1 MTASTRASSSIPLR
15 GAAATLLIFAGIA
28 SMITAGFIAD
38 LNYIERLIEEI
49 QKAHIERFIGV
60 IEGGSI
66 ALLFIGLAVALKTV
80 ERTLRVED
88 DSVID

>member
-15 GAAATLLIFAGIA
+15 GAAAILLIFAGIA
-28 SMITAGFIAD
+28 SMIVAGFIGA
-38 LNYIERLIEEI
+38 LNYIEQLIGEI

-80 ERTLRVED
+80 ERTLRIED
-88 DSVID
+88 DSAID